1 MVSRP
6 RAARARRSGGPGSDG
21 IEVRGVT
28 KSLRGRL
35 ILDHVDLTVPR
46 GSLAV
51 MEGSNGAG
59 KTTLVRTLATVV
71 APDAG
76 TARVSGYD
84 VVRQSLDVRR
94 CIGVSFANERS
105 LYWRI
110 NSFQNLELFG
120 KIAGLPKRVIA
131 SRSAEL
137 IERLGIGHVS
147 LNQVARMST
156 GQRQRLMVARAL
168 LTEPAVILLDE
179 PFRGIDEEGLGSIL
193 GLVKERVAKGV
204 TALIVAPLVDAILPA
219 ADATYII
226 SGGVIRSTD
235 GKAAVADRTDDDDG
249 VGDGVAEPVDVPE
262 YTPEAEPPETTDG
275 GFEPVEVDQPG
286 RTS

>member
-1 MVSRP
+1 V
-6 RAARARRSGGPGSDG
+6 
-21 IEVRGVT
+21 VGVT

-35 ILDHVDLTVPR
+35 ILDQVDLTVPR
-46 GSLAV
+46 GTLTV

-76 TARVSGYD
+76 TVRVNGYD
-84 VVRQSLDVRR
+84 AIRQSLDVRR
-94 CIGVSFANERS
+94 SIGVSFANERS

-120 KIAGLPKRVIA
+120 KIAGIPKRVIA
-131 SRSAEL
+131 SRSADL
-137 IERLGIGHVS
+137 IERLGIAHVAS
-147 LNQVARMST
+147 GQVARMST

-168 LTEPAVILLDE
+168 LNDPSVILLDE
-179 PFRGIDEEGLGSIL
+179 PFRGIDEEGLSSIL
-193 GLVKERVAKGV
+193 GLVKERVANGA

-219 ADATYII
+219 ADATYIV
-226 SGGVIRSTD
+226 SGGVIRPTGD
-235 GKAAVADRTDDDDG
+235 TPTVGDDG
-249 VGDGVAEPVDVPE
+249 PDGDRVAEPVDVPE
-262 YTPEAEPPETTDG
+262 YHVDEEPPPVDEEPTAATDAG
-275 GFEPVEVDQPG
+275 PEPVEVDGPG